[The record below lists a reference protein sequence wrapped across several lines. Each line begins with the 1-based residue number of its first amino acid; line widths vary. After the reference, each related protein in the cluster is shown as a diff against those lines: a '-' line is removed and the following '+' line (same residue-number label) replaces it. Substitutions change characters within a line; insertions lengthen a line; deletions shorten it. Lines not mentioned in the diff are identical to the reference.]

1 MVSRNERGSEHLS
14 SYTKDQLLALSQ
26 ENQKTWVEKQDWF
39 QKEDFEQSLYAAEIT
54 ALAVPDL
61 EEDVRDCLTD
71 YQEYGTAGI
80 LLENGHITE
89 ERADHLEAHGDFNE
103 EEKAQLKQCLIDRA
117 IENGDVNEAR
127 SLSFNLDGKEVLVTF
142 YGTYHPQGGLN
153 VQFLGIF
160 ESKNQIE
167 EAMSDVGVV
176 IENFMEG
183 VTLNG

>member
-1 MVSRNERGSEHLS
+1 MS
-14 SYTKDQLLALSQ
+14 SYTKDQLLSLSQ
-26 ENQKTWVEKQDWF
+26 ENQKAWVEKQGWF

-54 ALAVPDL
+54 ALAVPNL
-61 EEDVRDCLTD
+61 EEDVKDCLTD

-80 LLENGHITE
+80 LLENEYITE
-89 ERADHLEAHGDFNE
+89 ERADHLEDHGDFDE
-103 EEKAQLKQCLIDRA
+103 KEKAQLKQCLIDRA

-127 SLSFNLDGKEVLVTF
+127 SLSFNLDGKEILVTF
-142 YGTYHPQGGLN
+142 YGTYHPQGGLD
-153 VQFLGIF
+153 VQFLGVF
-160 ESKNQIE
+160 ESKNKIE

>member
-1 MVSRNERGSEHLS
+1 MSKSASEI
-14 SYTKDQLLALSQ
+14 LALPKDKQQ
-26 ENQKTWVEKQDWF
+26 EWVEKQDWF
-39 QKEDFEQSLYAAEIT
+39 QKEDFEQSLYDAEIT

-61 EEDVRDCLTD
+61 EEDVKDCLTD

-89 ERADHLEAHGDFNE
+89 ERADHLEEHGDFNE

-183 VTLNG
+183 VILNG